1 MANIYP
7 KPASVPA
14 ADAKDKWPED
24 FRNVENGGGGG
35 GADPRLDVHLID
47 YTAPHLYED
56 EGEDEDYTGLL
67 YRLVMIDGQPY
78 LEVVP
83 DD

>member
-14 ADAKDKWPED
+14 PDVKDKWPED
-24 FRNVENGGGGG
+24 FRNIENGGGGG
-35 GADPRLDVHLID
+35 GEPLLAAHLVD
-47 YTAPHLYED
+47 YAAPHLYED

-78 LEVVP
+78 MEVMT